1 MYWHIFKSYIA
12 YLIFITII
20 IYLCIYRYKKR
31 KIAKDFTS
39 KSDYDKIAVLGASAS
54 SELLSKNSQII
65 ISSGDLHS
73 TYDPTRRRT
82 RSNSNISDKD
92 DLELLETSTDLN
104 NKHGSEVQNNKK
116 SSKKDKEKSK
126 KDKETI
132 IDEKE
137 DEPREK
143 SKKKKR
149 KEVEE
154 E

>member
-1 MYWHIFKSYIA
+1 M
-12 YLIFITII
+12 
-20 IYLCIYRYKKR
+20 
-31 KIAKDFTS
+31 
-39 KSDYDKIAVLGASAS
+39 GASAS

-104 NKHGSEVQNNKK
+104 NKHGNEVQNNKK
-116 SSKKDKEKSK
+116 SSKKDKEKG
-126 KDKETI
+126 KETI